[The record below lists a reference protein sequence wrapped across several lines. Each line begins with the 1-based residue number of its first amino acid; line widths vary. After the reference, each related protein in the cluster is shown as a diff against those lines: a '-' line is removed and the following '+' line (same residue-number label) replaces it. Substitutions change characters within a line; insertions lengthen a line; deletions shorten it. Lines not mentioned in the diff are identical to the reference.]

1 MKIPRLIDS
10 PALHL
15 AMMRTASLLV
25 PSLLRAE
32 WLAEWH
38 AELWSVWQS
47 DEERNVT
54 AYCMGAFRDALWLRH
69 NGPLGSRAHII
80 FHLDVPACPVMF
92 EHFPHPP
99 YGLVHVESPG
109 QCLAF
114 LGVLG
119 TLSIL
124 LSLVLP
130 IPFFHDIFKG
140 YFLAGILLLGAALM
154 ARLRP
159 WTFLAARIFL
169 LLPILVFGTLDLVA
183 IGGPVLLRLT
193 IPWGWFLAIRWL
205 VQDQRR
211 RCPVCSR
218 LLSNPV
224 RIGGSSRILLEW
236 HGTELVCLQGH
247 GVLHVPERPAIWFSR
262 RRWVTLDSTW
272 RGLFSRV

>member
-15 AMMRTASLLV
+15 AIVRTAALLV

-38 AELWSVWQS
+38 AELWFVWQS
-47 DEERNVT
+47 DRKCNVT
-54 AYCMGAFRDALWLRH
+54 AYCLGAFRDALWMRRH
-69 NGPLGSRAHII
+69 GPLGSRAHYI
-80 FHLDVPACPVMF
+80 FHLDVPACPVLF
-92 EHFPHPP
+92 AQFPHPP
-99 YGLVHVESPG
+99 HGLVHVDSPA
-109 QCLAF
+109 QCLTF

-119 TLSIL
+119 AVATL
-124 LSLVLP
+124 LSLLLP
-130 IPFFHDIFKG
+130 IPFIHDV
-140 YFLAGILLLGAALM
+140 YRVCFLGGLLTLAAILI

-169 LLPILVFGTLDLVA
+169 LLPILVFGTLDLIA
-183 IGGPVLLRLT
+183 IGGPPLLRVA

-205 VQDQRR
+205 VQDHRR
-211 RCPVCSR
+211 RCPVCLR

-236 HGTELVCLQGH
+236 HGTELICLQGH
-247 GVLHVPERPAIWFSR
+247 GVLHVPERPAIWFSKQ
-262 RRWVTLDSTW
+262 RWVTLDATW